1 MSIPVLNVH
10 WLGRVWARTSCT
22 HSSTAFYYAS
32 GDSGGRLQCNGA
44 GGAPP
49 ASLAQVEAHHR
60 NNDFVS
66 YNVSFIRNSTFVTLQ
81 AASTST
87 PSLPVM
93 LEGTGYHHETEYS
106 TSKYIHTNM
115 ELNTL
120 HGTKYSCCDRPLGG
134 MEPNTLCSNI
144 TCEASFIIFF
154 TLDRRSFHLTTFF
167 FMSLV
172 PSSSSSAQGIFA
184 TTPSQKVVI
193 HHGGK
198 FVNDGCLKY
207 EGESETMYFDPDLWS
222 YFVVVSVVKSL
233 GYDGFKE
240 LWFSVECGS
249 VLDDR
254 LEALCDDVGAMHM
267 VTLAQLNGQ
276 VHLYVVHTVSELDVI
291 HMIEYNVDEGGHEVA
306 PQEERIQV
314 EEGDAERTEAHEVE
328 VEGERIEVEEG
339 DAERT
344 EADEVQ
350 EERIKVGEGDVE
362 VERTKVDEVE
372 VEGEKIEVEE
382 GDAERTEVDEVHEE
396 RIEVEEGD
404 VEAERIEGQ
413 DGEDDRLDGESYTI
427 EVEDLEDIEVEV
439 RDWSTSRDDDDGEMN
454 SEDGL
459 VDINVQCDVSESSA
473 NLEVEVEPL
482 LLGSESDMEEDEIN
496 DSSWFNGDVRLESV
510 PIVIV
515 VAKYRPLGLNELS
528 TSLLTYLILSDE
540 IYPVK

>member
-1 MSIPVLNVH
+1 MDDI
-10 WLGRVWARTSCT
+10 
-22 HSSTAFYYAS
+22 
-32 GDSGGRLQCNGA
+32 
-44 GGAPP
+44 
-49 ASLAQVEAHHR
+49 E
-60 NNDFVS
+60 
-66 YNVSFIRNSTFVTLQ
+66 
-81 AASTST
+81 
-87 PSLPVM
+87 
-93 LEGTGYHHETEYS
+93 
-106 TSKYIHTNM
+106 
-115 ELNTL
+115 
-120 HGTKYSCCDRPLGG
+120 
-134 MEPNTLCSNI
+134 
-144 TCEASFIIFF
+144 
-154 TLDRRSFHLTTFF
+154 
-167 FMSLV
+167 
-172 PSSSSSAQGIFA
+172 
-184 TTPSQKVVI
+184 VVI

-496 DSSWFNGDVRLESV
+496 DSSCKVMATEDYG
-510 PIVIV
+510 
-515 VAKYRPLGLNELS
+515 
-528 TSLLTYLILSDE
+528 
-540 IYPVK
+540 